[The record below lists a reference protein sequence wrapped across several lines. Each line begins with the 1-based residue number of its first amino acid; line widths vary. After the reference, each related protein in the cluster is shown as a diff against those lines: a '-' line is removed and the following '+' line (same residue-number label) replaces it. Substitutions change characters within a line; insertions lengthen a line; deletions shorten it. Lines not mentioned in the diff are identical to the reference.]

1 MLDIYTHSHRFRNT
15 VCLIAVLTLTVGVN
29 IPLRAQENHSVT
41 GFVRNASTGEA
52 IPGATVFALSHDR
65 GTYSLS
71 DGSFRLTVPS
81 LPLRL
86 RVSSLGYEPK
96 ELPAI
101 NKNDAE
107 IIVELT
113 PTDITLGEVVVTAE
127 PTAEEIVRRAIQR
140 KTANRSRLKTFDG
153 LLYSKLTFEIDGN
166 VFGQIEDKDRTQIR
180 ESFSRVMRDN
190 DKDVT
195 HIAIEQRRQT
205 ANVSPDN
212 NLLAITNFFSFYE
225 ERFRI
230 SNAIITTPLADDAL
244 DSYEFTLKER
254 GKLGNQTV
262 WTLDFK
268 PYSDLFPGFVG
279 DMTIVSGTYDLIEVH
294 ARPSAGT
301 AIRYIT
307 DLSFHQKFEEVADS
321 IWTPTY
327 LNTSGSGA
335 INIISGI
342 AEVGGRLTATSFYK
356 EIKVNGALPDSIYQK
371 ERIFSV
377 SPLAD
382 SSTTEFWDRNSPAR
396 LSQREQTMYHEVDS
410 LVKEAKI
417 EAGEPVDDA
426 GVRFDYSPTLMF
438 NRVGGI
444 LPGLDV
450 NVAWDPFRLNL
461 SGQYGFGSENFYGTA
476 ALSAR
481 LASWEEGNL
490 WASGMTFASLTPNP
504 DSDTYF
510 TEGNSALA
518 ALFSHDHFDYHERHG
533 WDAGLTLRQ
542 DDLMLSTGFGRQ
554 RHFSAARTQSSGLF
568 SASNSPATD
577 GSFRTNP
584 AIADGEYDALRAAAT
599 WGNYDVNVQISTNL
613 RPEISAQVEASYVEN
628 TATGERFRVL
638 DGGLR
643 ALIPTFSTGYNPM
656 TLQVALKAGIADDN
670 TPTQYQFIMPTKLSA
685 LGRIDQ
691 FATGGPGFFGGT
703 RYAAVFVRHNFSD
716 LWWRVLGLP
725 TYDGRGLDLSLFVNS
740 GLYEQE
746 SKPGVVPA
754 YIGMNDRVHTEAGFG
769 IGKIPIFISNVI
781 FLGFDAGW
789 TVSSPIGNDFGYT
802 FTITSPF

>member
-1 MLDIYTHSHRFRNT
+1 MLDIYALSHRFFSRT
-15 VCLIAVLTLTVGVN
+15 CLIAVLALAGGLN
-29 IPLRAQENHSVT
+29 ISLRAQTNHSVT

-52 IPGATVFALSHDR
+52 IPGATIYAVSHDR

-81 LPLRL
+81 LPLQL

-96 ELPAI
+96 TIADV
-101 NKNDAE
+101 NNTDAE
-107 IIVELT
+107 IVVELT

-140 KTANRSRLKTFDG
+140 KTANRKRLKTFNG
-153 LLYSKLTFEIDGN
+153 LLYSKLTFEIEGN
-166 VFGQIEDKDRTQIR
+166 VFGQIEDKDRIQIR

-190 DKDVT
+190 EEDIT

-205 ANVSPDN
+205 ANVAPDN

-254 GKLGNQTV
+254 RKLGGQTA

-279 DMTIVSGTYDLIEVH
+279 NMTIVSGTYDLIEVR

-327 LNTSGSGA
+327 LNTSGAGA

-356 EIKVNGALPDSIYQK
+356 DIEVNGALPDSIYQK
-371 ERIFSV
+371 EQIFSV
-377 SPLAD
+377 SPQAD

-396 LSQREQTMYHEVDS
+396 LSQREQSMYREVDS

-417 EAGEPVDDA
+417 AAGDPIEESEFRYDFA
-426 GVRFDYSPTLMF
+426 PTLVF
-438 NRVGGI
+438 NRVGGFV
-444 LPGLDV
+444 PGLDV
-450 NVAWDPFRLNL
+450 NAAYDPFRLNL
-461 SGQYGFGSENFYGTA
+461 SGQYGFGSEDFYGAA

-481 LASWEEGNL
+481 LASWDDGNL
-490 WASGMTFASLTPNP
+490 WAAGTAFASLSPHP
-504 DSDTYF
+504 DHDTYF
-510 TEGNSALA
+510 SEGNTVLA
-518 ALFSHDHFDYHERHG
+518 ALFSQDHFDYFERHG

-542 DDLMLSTGFGRQ
+542 DDFLLSTGFSRQ
-554 RHFSAARTQSSGLF
+554 RHFSIAKTQSSGLI

-577 GSFRTNP
+577 GAFRINP
-584 AIADGEYDALRAAAT
+584 AVNEGEYDVVRATAT
-599 WGNYDVNVQISTNL
+599 WGNYDVNVQVSTNL
-613 RPEISAQVEASYVEN
+613 RPEISAQIEAHYAEN

-643 ALIPTFSTGYNPM
+643 ALVPTFSTGYNPM
-656 TLQVALKAGIADDN
+656 TLQVAVKGGIADNN
-670 TPTQYQFIMPTKLSA
+670 TPTQYRFIMPTKLSA

-703 RYAAVFVRHNFSD
+703 SYAAVFVRHNFSD

-740 GLYEQE
+740 GLYDQK
-746 SKPGVVPA
+746 SQAGIVPA
-754 YIGMNDRVHTEAGFG
+754 YFGMNDRVHTEAGFG

-789 TVSSPIGNDFGYT
+789 TLSSPVGDDFG
-802 FTITSPF
+802 FTVTLTSPF